1 MRARCHGNQILL
13 VLVHGRRCMEAASG
27 AAGRANA
34 GLCSASSLCLV
45 TRRTSLGCRSIDVG
59 ATRTVDVRR
68 RAVRFIVFRS
78 VVALNRLHVNES
90 ADRCRVSAFEV

>member
-1 MRARCHGNQILL
+1 
-13 VLVHGRRCMEAASG
+13 MEAASG

-45 TRRTSLGCRSIDVG
+45 TRHRTSLGCRSIDVG

-68 RAVRFIVFRS
+68 APCGSLSS
-78 VVALNRLHVNES
+78 VASWH
-90 ADRCRVSAFEV
+90 